1 MKKEFKLML
10 GALAV
15 CSLGFTSC
23 SDDDPDN
30 TTSVQITLPDCDI
43 DYGVDLV
50 WTGWDKNEPLILRGF
65 TFTHTAPYPNYFQ
78 GFVPAIQ
85 SANDAVSYDKQFQ
98 VMPKGGTFGVGTPYL
113 VAFWDVRENAET
125 SLQERTCAIAY
136 SGVDASPVFS
146 PMYVKVTNT
155 AYAYHTMLNGNEF
168 TKKFEKGDWFK
179 LIAHGV
185 ASNGKEK
192 TAEFYLANIKSD
204 DVAAGIV
211 SDWQT
216 FDLTS
221 LGEVEVVYF
230 TMESSDSGQYGMNTP
245 AYFALDQFTAQMY
258 NY

>member
-30 TTSVQITLPDCDI
+30 TTSVQITLQDCDI

-113 VAFWDVRENAET
+113 VAFWYV
-125 SLQERTCAIAY
+125 
-136 SGVDASPVFS
+136 S

-245 AYFALDQFTAQMY
+245 SYFALDQFTAQMY